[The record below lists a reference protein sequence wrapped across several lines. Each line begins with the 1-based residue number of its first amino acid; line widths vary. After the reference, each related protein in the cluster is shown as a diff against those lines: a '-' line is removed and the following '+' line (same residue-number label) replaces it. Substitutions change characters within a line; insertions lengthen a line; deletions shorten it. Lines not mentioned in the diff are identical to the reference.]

1 MPGAGVPRPIEG
13 SWCVFCALAGIMAT
27 LSYPSAGWHGAQ
39 MMRPFQPRIE
49 AGKNC
54 GQDPCQPEGRG
65 GLKQS
70 TYRRAMS
77 GWGEPTRL
85 KDLSPFEAQKRLD
98 QVPSAAFSSAQTERG
113 EEDGH
118 VDDPCQTAEEHAQH
132 ATQCK
137 KLCSSCYLHAPPP
150 GSVSLP
156 DSHYM
161 LVFCRSFI
169 R

>member
-1 MPGAGVPRPIEG
+1 M
-13 SWCVFCALAGIMAT
+13 FCALAGIMAT

-54 GQDPCQPEGRG
+54 GQDPCQAEGRG

-77 GWGEPTRL
+77 GWGEPTHL

-98 QVPSAAFSSAQTERG
+98 QVPSAAFSSAQREGEREG
-113 EEDGH
+113 EDGH
-118 VDDPCQTAEEHAQH
+118 VDDPCQTAEEHAKH
-132 ATQCK
+132 TTQCK
-137 KLCSSCYLHAPPP
+137 KLCSSCYCTRHLPE
-150 GSVSLP
+150 VS
-156 DSHYM
+156 
-161 LVFCRSFI
+161 FCQTLTAFS
-169 R
+169 